1 MQPGTKNEP
10 VRIGIRIGI
19 EQTRKSTAIVALGI
33 LGLLFDCWASGMVP
47 VAFGQDAAASGDEMP
62 AIAPDAGEV
71 PESDTSPL
79 AQAYRVQLAELKKQ
93 MKNLR
98 RKIVEH
104 HTDLSAD
111 RDSKLQEWQKV
122 SQAAREASH
131 QFRKAA
137 IDLYRSDSQRYST
150 VGDLL
155 FGMLKEECEADRFE
169 GMNEVGKVLVE
180 QQYPNPDTD
189 GIAGLAAFGEHD
201 FEFSEQCL
209 RRAIQTG
216 VDTAVP
222 PQVLQSIEQLK
233 EDWKKELELRQ
244 AEARADDLP
253 RVRISTTKG
262 VIVLELF
269 EDDAPETV
277 ANFLYLSKNGFYDGR
292 PIFRV
297 LKHFVAQTGC
307 ERGDG
312 SGSAGYTVR
321 GEMKSPRARKHFRGS
336 VAVALGSDPAT
347 QTTDYDSGSAQF
359 FFDLLASPP
368 MNGEYCVFG
377 RVIEGMEVLGE
388 LTKIDLSSKD
398 AKEEYAGMNPDSMVR
413 VEILRQRNSSYI
425 PKPLTGKLPF

>member
-1 MQPGTKNEP
+1 MQPEKNDFV
-10 VRIGIRIGI
+10 VRSGIRMGI
-19 EQTRKSTAIVALGI
+19 DHVRKQMALVVLGI
-33 LGLLFDCWASGMVP
+33 LCFLFAWMTGGTSPEV
-47 VAFGQDAAASGDEMP
+47 FGQDAAASGGELP
-62 AIAPDAGEV
+62 AIAPDAGQI
-71 PESDTSPL
+71 PESDNSPL
-79 AQAYRVQLAELKKQ
+79 AQAYRDQWAELKKR
-93 MKNLR
+93 MKSLR

-111 RDSKLQEWQKV
+111 RDSKLKEWQEV
-122 SQAAREASH
+122 SQAAREAS
-131 QFRKAA
+131 QRFRKAA

-155 FGMLKEECEADRFE
+155 FGMLKEECESDRFE
-169 GMNEVGKVLVE
+169 GLNEVGKVLTE
-180 QQYPNPDTD
+180 QKYPNPDLD

-209 RRAIQTG
+209 RRAMQMG

-233 EDWKKELELRQ
+233 EDWKKELELRE
-244 AEARADDLP
+244 ADARADDLP

-277 ANFLYLSKNGFYDGR
+277 ANFLYLAKNGFYDGR

-347 QTTDYDSGSAQF
+347 QMTDYDSGSAQF

-398 AKEEYAGMNPDSMVR
+398 AKEEYAGINPDSMVR
-413 VEILRQRNSSYI
+413 VEIVRQRNSSYI

>member
-1 MQPGTKNEP
+1 MQPGKKNEP
-10 VRIGIRIGI
+10 VRSEIRMRIERVSKWMAMAAVGIP
-19 EQTRKSTAIVALGI
+19 
-33 LGLLFDCWASGMVP
+33 GLLFAWMVGGMSP
-47 VAFGQDAAASGDEMP
+47 VAFGQDATASEAPLP

-122 SQAAREASH
+122 SQAAREASQ

-137 IDLYRSDSQRYST
+137 IDLYRSDPQRYST

-180 QQYPNPDTD
+180 QKYTNPDLD

-233 EDWKKELELRQ
+233 EDWKKELELRA

-277 ANFLYLSKNGFYDGR
+277 ANFLYLAKNGFYDGR

-336 VAVALGSDPAT
+336 VAVALGSDPVT
-347 QTTDYDSGSAQF
+347 QATDYDSGSAQF

-398 AKEEYAGMNPDSMVR
+398 AKEEYAGVNPDSMVR
-413 VEILRQRNSSYI
+413 VEIVRQRNSSYI

>member
-1 MQPGTKNEP
+1 MAMFA
-10 VRIGIRIGI
+10 
-19 EQTRKSTAIVALGI
+19 SGI
-33 LGLLFDCWASGMVP
+33 LGLFFAWMTCGMVP
-47 VAFGQDAAASGDEMP
+47 LVFGQDAAATEAQPP

-71 PESDTSPL
+71 PESDSSAL
-79 AQAYRVQLAELKKQ
+79 AQAYRERLADLKKQ

-98 RKIVEH
+98 KKIVEH

-122 SQAAREASH
+122 SQEAREASAR
-131 QFRKAA
+131 FRKAA
-137 IDLYRSDSQRYST
+137 IDLYRSDSQRYAT

-155 FGMLKEECEADRFE
+155 FGMLKEECEADRFD

-180 QQYPNPDTD
+180 QKYPHPDVD

-233 EDWKKELELRQ
+233 EDWKKELELRA
-244 AEARADDLP
+244 AEAQADDLP

-277 ANFLYLSKNGFYDGR
+277 ANFLYLAKNGFYDGR

-347 QTTDYDSGSAQF
+347 QATDYDSGSAQF

-377 RVIEGMEVLGE
+377 RVLEGMEVLGE

-398 AKEEYAGMNPDSMVR
+398 AKEEYSGVNPDSMVR
-413 VEILRQRNSSYI
+413 VEIVRQRKSSYI

>member
-1 MQPGTKNEP
+1 MQPGKNNEP
-10 VRIGIRIGI
+10 VRCGIRRRI
-19 EQTRKSTAIVALGI
+19 ERAGKWLAMVALGI
-33 LGLLFDCWASGMVP
+33 PGLLFAWWVGGMSP
-47 VAFGQDAAASGDEMP
+47 VAFGQDATASEAQLP

-71 PESDTSPL
+71 PESDSSPL

-93 MKNLR
+93 MKDLR

-122 SQAAREASH
+122 SQAAREASQ

-137 IDLYRSDSQRYST
+137 IDLYRSEPQRYST

-180 QQYPNPDTD
+180 LKYPNPDLD

-209 RRAIQTG
+209 RRAMQTG

-222 PQVLQSIEQLK
+222 PQVMQSIEQLK
-233 EDWKKELELRQ
+233 EDWKKELELRT

-277 ANFLYLSKNGFYDGR
+277 ANFLYLVKNGFYDGR

-336 VAVALGSDPAT
+336 VAVALGSDPVT
-347 QTTDYDSGSAQF
+347 QATDYDSGSAQF

-398 AKEEYAGMNPDSMVR
+398 AKEEYAGVNPDSMVR
-413 VEILRQRNSSYI
+413 VEVVRQRNSSYI